1 MNTIK
6 DYIKTLST
14 TTWENDYNQL
24 EKIIT
29 VLATYKSFVG
39 EYHIGINEINRYL
52 YIMDHPTSVTSA
64 FLPDLDENYTYAI
77 KFLEDTGT
85 KYIKA
90 RNINYTE
97 NYNDI
102 NQHILY
108 ILKSELADLYRLL
121 EI

>member
-6 DYIKTLST
+6 DYIKTLSV
-14 TTWENDYNQL
+14 TWENDYNQL
-24 EKIIT
+24 QKIIT

-39 EYHIGINEINRYL
+39 EYHIGINEISRYL
-52 YIMDHPTSVTSA
+52 YIMDHPTSVGSA
-64 FLPDLDENYTYAI
+64 FLPDLDESYTYAI
-77 KFLEDTGT
+77 KFLEDTGA
-85 KYIKA
+85 KYIKD

-102 NQHILY
+102 NQHILH
-108 ILKSELADLYRLL
+108 ILKSELDEIYRLL